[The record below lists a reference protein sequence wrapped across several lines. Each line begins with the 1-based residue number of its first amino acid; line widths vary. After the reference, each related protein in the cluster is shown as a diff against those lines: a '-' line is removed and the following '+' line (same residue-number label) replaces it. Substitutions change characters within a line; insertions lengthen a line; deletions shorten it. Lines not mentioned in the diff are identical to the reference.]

1 MGNVFY
7 FGWEVALQERLQALF
22 GGSAASFISAL
33 SALGEEVVLIA
44 ILGFIYWCW
53 DKEFGKFIGVN
64 VAMGVVFNPMVK
76 NIFLRRRPYFDNQN
90 IKCLRPV
97 ESDADIYDI
106 AAQGFS
112 FPSGH
117 STNGTAVYASLA
129 VYSKKKLFWVIA
141 VLCPLLIGFSRVV
154 VGVHFVTDVLC
165 GWMLGSLIICISLF
179 LRKHVKSEAAMY
191 GILFLVSVPGIFYC
205 KSNDYFTGLGLM
217 IGIFCGF
224 LFEKKYVNFEST
236 RKPVMCVIRLVCGL
250 ALFVGLNAVLKLPF
264 SSEFLESGTM
274 AAMLVRTARYAVV
287 SFVDI
292 AIYPMAFRFFDK
304 TKADNFRK

>member
-7 FGWEVALQERLQALF
+7 FSWEVALQEWLQQAL
-22 GGSAASFISAL
+22 GGSATAVISFFSAF
-33 SALGEEVVLIA
+33 GEEVILIA
-44 ILGFIYWCW
+44 ILGFLYWCW
-53 DKEFGKFIGVN
+53 DKEFGKFVGTS

-76 NIFLRRRPYFDNQN
+76 NIFLRRRPYFDNPD

-97 ESDADIYDI
+97 DGDADIYDI

-117 STNGTAVYASLA
+117 STNGTAVYGSLA
-129 VYSKKKLFWVIA
+129 VYKKQKKFWILACVLLF
-141 VLCPLLIGFSRVV
+141 LIGFSRVY

-165 GWMLGSLIICISLF
+165 GWVLGSLIIGLNVLL
-179 LRKHVKSEAAMY
+179 LRKLGEAKTY
-191 GILFLVSVPGIFYC
+191 GLLLLVSIPGIFYC
-205 KSNDYFTGLGLM
+205 SSNDYFTGLGLM
-217 IGIFCGF
+217 IGIFGGF
-224 LFEKKYVNFEST
+224 LFEKKYVNFKST
-236 RKPVMCVIRLVCGL
+236 RRPVMCVIRLVCGL
-250 ALFVGLNAVLKLPF
+250 AIFVGLNAVLKLPF
-264 SSEFLESGTM
+264 SSEFLSNGSM

-304 TKADNFRK
+304 TQADKF